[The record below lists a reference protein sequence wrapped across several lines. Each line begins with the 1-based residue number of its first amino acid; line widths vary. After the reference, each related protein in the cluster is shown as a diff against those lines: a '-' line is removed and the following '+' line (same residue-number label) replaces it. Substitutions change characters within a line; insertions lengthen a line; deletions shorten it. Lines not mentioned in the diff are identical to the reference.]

1 MKRTRIIL
9 GLSLAMMAVGL
20 MSCGGFAANGKAKHV
35 TDSHDLWLG
44 DISVPDEIPMTVDT
58 VGAAFIREMARM
70 DMKALGIDL
79 LTPLIDISHPD
90 NLGDEGFY
98 IHCEGKHGYVTAGT
112 YNGLLYGLFHL
123 ERMAACGQ
131 KLTDGFKLVES
142 PAYKYRVL
150 NHWDNP
156 NGTVERGY
164 AGKSLWKWDELPGT
178 IRPEYEEYARANAS
192 IGINGTVLN
201 NVNADACMLSREYLE
216 KVKVLAD
223 IFRPYNIKVYLSLNF
238 AAPKHLAGLK
248 TSDPLDKDVIKWWND
263 KVAEIYSIIPDFGGF
278 LVKANS
284 EGQSGP
290 QDYGRTHA
298 DGANM
303 IADAVKPYGGIVMWR
318 AFVYAPESKDR
329 AKQAVE
335 EFKPLDG
342 QFRDNVII
350 QIKNGPVDFQPRE
363 PFSPLFGQLD
373 NTNIMAEMQI
383 TQEYL
388 GHSNHMVYLHPM
400 WKECLDA
407 DTYQKGEGST
417 VAAETLGKVHGN
429 TDMSAIAGVT
439 NIGDDYNW
447 CGHPMAQANWYAFGR
462 MAWNPELS
470 SQQIVE
476 EWIKQT
482 FTSEKK
488 FVAVVA
494 TMMLTSR
501 EACVKYEMPM
511 GLHHT
516 FKGPDHY
523 GPGPWDRSSRPDWE
537 PAYYHKAAADGV
549 GFDRTSKT
557 GTDAVSQYH
566 EPLRS
571 LYDNVETCP
580 KELLLWFHHLPWNYK
595 MKDGKTLWDELCYT
609 FEEGIREARSY
620 IGMWESVEEYVD
632 AERYALIHDKLVRQ
646 AKDAIWWRDATMLYF
661 QQYSKMEI
669 PADCTPT
676 QHTLDELRRFRLGI
690 TNYENP
696 AIDRLPEYTLE

>member
-1 MKRTRIIL
+1 MKMKRIIL
-9 GLSLAMMAVGL
+9 AFAVATMAMGMQ
-20 MSCGGFAANGKAKHV
+20 SCGQTRPENNDGHN
-35 TDSHDLWLG
+35 LWLG
-44 DISVPDEIPMTVDT
+44 DITAPVN
-58 VGAAFIREMARM
+58 A
-70 DMKALGIDL
+70 
-79 LTPLIDISHPD
+79 PLKEKLSKYDSQ
-90 NLGDEGFY
+90 LGDEGFRIRKNDKGEAVIY
-98 IHCEGKHGYVTAGT
+98 ANTDAGLMYGT
-112 YNGLLYGLFHL
+112 YHL
-123 ERMAACGQ
+123 KRLNDCGDLS
-131 KLTDGFKLVES
+131 KLDKEIVEV
-142 PAYKYRVL
+142 PAFRYRIL

-156 NGTVERGY
+156 NLTVERGY
-164 AGKSLWKWDELPGT
+164 AGKSLWKWEELPGK

-201 NVNADACMLSREYLE
+201 NVNADARMLSREYLE

-223 IFRPYNIKVYLSLNF
+223 IFRPYNLKVYLSLNF

-303 IADAVKPYGGIVMWR
+303 IADALKPYGGIVMWR
-318 AFVYAPESKDR
+318 AFVYAPESPDR

-363 PFSPLFGQLD
+363 PFSPLFGQMEK
-373 NTNIMAEMQI
+373 TNVMAEMQI

-400 WKECLDA
+400 WKECLDS

-429 TDMSAIAGVT
+429 SQWSAIAGVT
-439 NIGDDYNW
+439 NIGDSVNW
-447 CGHPMAQANWYAFGR
+447 CGHHMAQANWYAFGR
-462 MAWNPELS
+462 MAWNPDLS
-470 SQQIVE
+470 SEQIID

-482 FTSEKK
+482 FTADKK
-488 FVAVVA
+488 FVEPVA
-494 TMMLTSR
+494 KMLLESR

-511 GLHHT
+511 GLHHC
-516 FKGPDHY
+516 FSGAGHY

-537 PAYYHKAAADGV
+537 PAYYHKAAADGI

-571 LYDNVETCP
+571 LYDNVDTCP
-580 KELLLWFHHLPWNYK
+580 KELILWFHHLPWDYK
-595 MKDGKTLWDELCYT
+595 MKSGRTLWNELCYT
-609 FEEGIREARSY
+609 FEEGIQEARGFIST
-620 IGMWESVEEYVD
+620 WESVEKYVD
-632 AERYALIHDKLVRQ
+632 PYRYGQIHDKLVRQ
-646 AKDAIWWRDATMLYF
+646 AKDAIWWRDALMLYF
-661 QQYSKMEI
+661 QTFSGMPI
-669 PADCTPT
+669 PEDCTHP
-676 QHTLDELRRFRLGI
+676 QHTLDELRRFRLRI
-690 TNYENP
+690 SNYETP
-696 AIDRLPEYTLE
+696 ALDKLPEYTLD